1 MWDAIALLESRG
13 AGVIRH
19 PGGTLLA
26 HLRRVHARLDA
37 WGGRSDLLSAGMCH
51 AFYGTDGFAVSLG
64 DVERRD
70 ELAEVIGESAER
82 LVYVY
87 GCCDRGRSYPGLAE
101 GGEFV
106 DRFTGAPM
114 ALSEGERR
122 DFAELTVANELD
134 VVDAGALNA
143 QQARGLYEL
152 FGRWRPLLSP
162 AAAREVELRLTAPTT
177 EPTDA

>member
-1 MWDAIALLESRG
+1 MGNAIALLESKG
-13 AGVIRH
+13 AGKIAH

-26 HLRRVHARLDA
+26 HLRRVRARLDE
-37 WGGRSDLLSAGMCH
+37 WGGRSDLLSAGLCH
-51 AFYGTDGFAVSLG
+51 AFYGTDGFAVALG
-64 DVERRD
+64 DAARRD
-70 ELAEVIGESAER
+70 ELADVIGTAAER

-87 GCCDRGRSYPGLAE
+87 GCCDRARSYPGLVG

-106 DRFTGAPM
+106 DRFTGEPL
-114 ALSEGERR
+114 ALSEGDRR

-143 QQARGLYEL
+143 RQARGLYEL

-162 AAAREVELRLTAPTT
+162 GAVREVESRLPGPA
-177 EPTDA
+177 ERE